1 MRRLSLEVQNI
12 QIEAHRLS
20 QEVGHALTS
29 LHLLLAIF
37 SEETRPNQAY
47 SVLHEEGV
55 QLEELLAR
63 LRKRPRER
71 ETAVKSILDRCQDMA
86 KITNS
91 SIVNSLHLLLAMTRV
106 SDSVACKILRKH
118 HEDLNGFRSEI
129 FDKIKVS
136 PVAARPRR
144 DPTGPDREAR
154 APRDPRA
161 QVPEVIDVPMPEEP
175 GARAEAR
182 HDEARQDEVRAE
194 RRVAELSVEP
204 RAGRP
209 ISREDAAEFRREFL
223 PRSRFELDPA
233 VYPCLTELGR
243 NLCLEAEQGKLD
255 PLIGRGKEVADL
267 NLVLS
272 KRRTNNPC
280 LIGPPGVGK
289 TAIAEGLACGIAQG
303 DYPERIIVEL
313 NAGKLVAG
321 THFRGSF
328 AERLKGIREEVARAD
343 GKVIIFADEIHTL
356 LKTGSGDSGVDVGND
371 LKGALSRGEFP
382 CIGATTD
389 EEYRQHIAADQALD
403 RRFQA
408 IHVEEPTPAEALGIL
423 KGIRSFYEGH
433 HKVSYSDDVLEAVV
447 NVARRYVTDKALPD
461 SAINLMDSAGA
472 ACRAASS
479 RAEDQVSEVHVAR
492 MLASYLRVPEE
503 QVIVN
508 QRERLLGMVDE
519 LATRVVGHQD
529 NLRRISAAVQ
539 RSYAGFGGGRP
550 TAAFLFAGPVGVGK
564 RATARALAEF
574 MFGSE
579 ESFTHLQMGEFS
591 DPQDVTKLVGAAPSY
606 IGHEQGSLLE
616 RVMMKHPCQLLV
628 FDEIDKAHPKVQQI
642 ITQIIDTGVVTDNR
656 GRRLDFTNTIL
667 ALVASVS
674 DGGAMRRMRGVGF
687 SRQEQPET
695 EAWLEPVKARLNPE
709 LWHALD
715 EKLVFTPLSADEV
728 DEVLRRS
735 IQRVRADIKALK
747 GLSIRVTEAFVAS
760 LLERASVRDGRVGAD
775 LGLMTRRVIEASVS
789 GWILRS
795 GRTGEADIVLDHD
808 GQQVTTAE
816 EDADDQE
823 R

>member
-20 QEVGHALTS
+20 KEAGHALTS

-37 SEETRPNQAY
+37 SEGTRPNQAY
-47 SVLHEEGV
+47 SVLREEGV
-55 QLEELLAR
+55 ALDELLAR

-71 ETAVKSILDRCQDMA
+71 EAAVKAILDRCQDMA
-86 KITNS
+86 KLTNS
-91 SIVNSLHLLLAMTRV
+91 SMVNSLHLLLAMTRV
-106 SDSVACKILRKH
+106 ADSVACKILRKH

-136 PVAARPRR
+136 PVASRSRR
-144 DPTGPDREAR
+144 DPTGGGLE
-154 APRDPRA
+154 PRVPPDPRA
-161 QVPEVIDVPMPEEP
+161 QVPEVIDVPIPEEP
-175 GARAEAR
+175 GTHDEPRQ
-182 HDEARQDEVRAE
+182 DEARLA

-204 RAGRP
+204 RAGRAV
-209 ISREDAAEFRREFL
+209 SREDAAEFRREFL

-255 PLIGRGKEVADL
+255 PLVGRSKEVADL

-272 KRRTNNPC
+272 KRRTNNPI

-321 THFRGSF
+321 THFRGTF

-389 EEYRQHIAADQALD
+389 EEYRRHIASDQALD

-433 HKVSYSDDVLEAVV
+433 HKVSYSDEVLEAIV

-472 ACRAASS
+472 ACRAAPS
-479 RAEDQVSEVHVAR
+479 RSPDQVSEVHVAR

-508 QRERLLGMVDE
+508 QRERLLGMVEE
-519 LATRVVGHQD
+519 LSARVVGHQG
-529 NLRRISAAVQ
+529 NLRRITEAVQ

-550 TAAFLFAGPVGVGK
+550 TAAFLFAGPAGVGK
-564 RATARALAEF
+564 MATARALAEF

-579 ESFTHLQMGEFS
+579 ESFTHLQMGEFGE
-591 DPQDVTKLVGAAPSY
+591 QHDVTKLLGAGPSY
-606 IGHEQGSLLE
+606 IGHDDPSLLE

-628 FDEIDKAHPKVQQI
+628 FDEVDKAHPKVQQV

-667 ALVASVS
+667 ALLASVS
-674 DGGAMRRMRGVGF
+674 DDGAMRRMRGVGF
-687 SRQEQPET
+687 SPREQPAS

-709 LWHALD
+709 LWHAVD
-715 EKLVFTPLSADEV
+715 EKLVFPPLSADEI

-735 IQRVRADIKALK
+735 IQRVRGDIKALK
-747 GLSIRVTEAFVAS
+747 GLSIRVTDAFMAS
-760 LLERASVRDGRVGAD
+760 LLERASVREGRVGAD
-775 LGLMTRRVIEASVS
+775 LGLMTRRAIEAGVS
-789 GWILRS
+789 GWILRN
-795 GRTGEADIVLDHD
+795 GHVGEARVVLDHD
-808 GQQVTTAE
+808 GDQVTAE
-816 EDADDQE
+816 EDVGDGQE